1 MTDNARFGKLRVRGR
16 SNHFRLVSH
25 RGSVLKDADR
35 FLRALETRGLSPCT
49 VRAYAFDLLILYRWL
64 NSRKA
69 KEARSVEAL
78 LQSDLVAFIRF
89 QQETNANPTSINR
102 RLVVA
107 ELFYRFVT
115 GESIG
120 VGCERGVSLPSPYYK
135 GPGKDRE
142 LGLQKIKAPLHR
154 VLRVKTARR
163 LVEPLTAEQARLLI
177 GSFTKYRDIAIAY
190 LMLLCGLRSREVLA
204 IAVNDVDFDEQ
215 RIRITGKGGNERVLP
230 LPALLLKYLH
240 DYLRLERP
248 TFCRARALFTVLKGK
263 RRGCAMTTD
272 GLRSLFRYR
281 RRDEKIENANPH
293 RLRHTFGTDMARA
306 GVRLHILQKMMG
318 HEDSKTTL
326 IYINL
331 SMADIAA
338 EFQRAAKE
346 IHKRYTDDK

>member
-1 MTDNARFGKLRVRGR
+1 MIDKACHEKLRVR
-16 SNHFRLVSH
+16 SCDNHFRLVTE
-25 RGSVLKDADR
+25 RGIVHKETER
-35 FLRALETRGLSPCT
+35 FLRAIETRGLSQCT
-49 VRAYAFDLLILYRWL
+49 VRAYAFDLLILYRWMKQESL
-64 NSRKA
+64 T
-69 KEARSVEAL
+69 VEAL
-78 LQSDLVAFIRF
+78 SQNDLVEFIRF
-89 QQETNANPTSINR
+89 QQVAKASPKTINR

-107 ELFYRFVT
+107 ELIYRFVT
-115 GESIG
+115 GEPMAKG
-120 VGCERGVSLPSPYYK
+120 NERGVSLASPYYK
-135 GPGKDRE
+135 GRGKDRE
-142 LGLQKIKAPLHR
+142 LGLQKIRAPLHR
-154 VLRVKTARR
+154 TLQVKMARK

-177 GSFTKYRDIAIAY
+177 GSFTRYRDISIAY

-215 RIRITGKGGNERVLP
+215 RIRIIGKGGNERVLP
-230 LPALLLKYLH
+230 LPALLLRYLL

-248 TFCRARALFTVLKGK
+248 TFCRARAFFTVLKGK
-263 RRGCAMTTD
+263 RRGCAMTSE

-331 SMADIAA
+331 SMADISA

-346 IHKRYTDDK
+346 IHKRYTEDK

>member
-1 MTDNARFGKLRVRGR
+1 MDNAHFGKLRVRGR
-16 SNHFRLVSH
+16 SNDFRLVSN
-25 RGSVLKDADR
+25 RGTVLKDAAR

-64 NSRKA
+64 NSRKD
-69 KEARSVEAL
+69 KKARSVEAL
-78 LQSDLVAFIRF
+78 MQSDLVAFIRF

-115 GESIG
+115 GESIK

-142 LGLQKIKAPLHR
+142 LGLQNIKAPLHR
-154 VLRVKTARR
+154 AVRVKVPRT

-177 GSFTKYRDIAIAY
+177 GSFTRYRDIGVVY

-204 IAVNDVDFDEQ
+204 LVVDDVDFDEQ
-215 RIRITGKGGNERVLP
+215 RIRVTGKGGKERALP
-230 LPALLLKYLH
+230 LPPILLKCLR
-240 DYLRLERP
+240 DYLRFERP
-248 TFCRARALFTVLKGK
+248 TVCRARALFTVLKGT
-263 RRGCAMTTD
+263 RRGCAMTSA

-281 RRDEKIENANPH
+281 RRDEKIETANPH

-306 GVRLHILQKMMG
+306 GVRLPILQRMMG
-318 HEDSKTTL
+318 HEDSTTTL
-326 IYINL
+326 KYINL

-346 IHKRYTDDK
+346 IQKRYTEDK